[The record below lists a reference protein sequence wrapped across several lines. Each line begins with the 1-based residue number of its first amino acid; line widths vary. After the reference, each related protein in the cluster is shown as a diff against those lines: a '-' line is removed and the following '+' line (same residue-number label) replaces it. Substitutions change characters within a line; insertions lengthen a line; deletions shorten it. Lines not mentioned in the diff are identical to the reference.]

1 MPTKHNISSTA
12 MVAASAPASPQMSE
26 LIRLLGESPKLD
38 SVTDRSVSALTA
50 LFCSA
55 FCHEHLS
62 FTDVALI
69 SRLIEEYASQWTLD
83 GLTEYLQSAGVRHS
97 SRTTGA
103 TATKKRL

>member
-1 MPTKHNISSTA
+1 MPTKHNIGSTA
-12 MVAASAPASPQMSE
+12 TAANRVPVAPQLGE
-26 LIRLLGESPKLD
+26 LIRLVGAPPELD
-38 SVTDRSVSALTA
+38 DATNRSVDALTA

-62 FTDVALI
+62 FTDVVLI